1 MYTLINKMSFSRKRN
16 YQGEV
21 RRDGTPSVVSN
32 YVDKFSVQQPGEY
45 ARCLL
50 DPENSPCV
58 SIPDEASYPTTL
70 FTVKQEIA
78 LGAAAAGGSN
88 GIRISLSTVPQ
99 YETENT
105 ATSTDL
111 AYTYNATVPVDSG
124 TNIQSTYRGCRL
136 VAASCR
142 AEFIGND
149 TNNKGIV
156 VATSV
161 ARNFGNA
168 DLDLDDTLPT
178 AYSVHRNYRETI
190 VGPVKDGAVVLY
202 RPVDSMSFTMLR
214 TNSATNYTYGQFV
227 FHFAGLDTANPNIVI
242 YLTCHY
248 EGLWS
253 NPTSSAVNVTEAVT
267 PLVNPQELA
276 VTQAILPAFPTG
288 FTGLEWR
295 SGLVGKVADG
305 VSKAVAKAAPTA
317 STLLWGLAS
326 YGAKVSG
333 RRIIDRYMR

>member
-1 MYTLINKMSFSRKRN
+1 MYTLINKMSYSRKRN
-16 YQGEV
+16 YQGEI
-21 RRDGTPSVVSN
+21 RRDGTPGVVSN

-78 LGAAAAGGSN
+78 LPASAAGGSN
-88 GIRISLSTVPQ
+88 GIRVTLGPVPI
-99 YETENT
+99 YETESG
-105 ATSTDL
+105 ASTDL
-111 AYTYNATVPVDSG
+111 VYAYSAAVSVDAV
-124 TNIQSTYRGCRL
+124 TNIQNTYRGCRL

-149 TNNKGIV
+149 TNNKGVV
-156 VATSV
+156 VATSIS
-161 ARNFGNA
+161 RNFGNA
-168 DLDLDDTLPT
+168 EFDLDDTLPG
-178 AYSVHRNYRETI
+178 AYAVHRNYRETI

-214 TNSATNYTYGQFV
+214 TNSAANYSYGQFV
-227 FHFAGLDTANPNIVI
+227 LHFTGLDTAAPNIVI

-248 EGLWS
+248 EGLWA
-253 NPTSSAVNVTEAVT
+253 NPTSGAVNVTEAVT

-295 SGLVGKVADG
+295 SGLVGKLADG

-317 STLLWGLAS
+317 STLLWGLGT
-326 YGAKVSG
+326 YGARVAG
-333 RRIIDRYMR
+333 RKIIDRYMR